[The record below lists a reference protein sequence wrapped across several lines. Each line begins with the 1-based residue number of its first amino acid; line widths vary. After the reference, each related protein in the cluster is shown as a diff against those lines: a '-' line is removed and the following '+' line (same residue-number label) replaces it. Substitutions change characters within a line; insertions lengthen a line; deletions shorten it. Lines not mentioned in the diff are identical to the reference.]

1 MTRYTTATSGEPG
14 DTIMS
19 AFRQGKKVG
28 TNTPLTALPLQ
39 DLLVIVML
47 ETNDFFQ
54 AQINKCKRLAE
65 GAVDKN
71 EREFWVRLADR
82 WAELLRARQRGGSC
96 VEAAMRVKIVRP
108 NVAKRPAA

>member
-1 MTRYTTATSGEPG
+1 
-14 DTIMS
+14 
-19 AFRQGKKVG
+19 
-28 TNTPLTALPLQ
+28 
-39 DLLVIVML
+39 ML

-82 WAELLRARQRGGSC
+82 WAELLRARQRGGSG